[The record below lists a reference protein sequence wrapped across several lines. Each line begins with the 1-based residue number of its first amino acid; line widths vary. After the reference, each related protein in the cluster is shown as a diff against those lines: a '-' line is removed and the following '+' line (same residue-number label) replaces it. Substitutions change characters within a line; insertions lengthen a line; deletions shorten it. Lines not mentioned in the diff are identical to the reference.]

1 MWILSPDQ
9 KRLQSASKNRTIV
22 IIYILTA
29 LLTLLYALVSPLSEN
44 SILAVSFST
53 IALVTLI
60 NVYRTKTID
69 TVNSYKPLI
78 KLLVTLALIIAPQGD
93 LSIIAMIIG
102 VYFVSSSLIYLHF
115 AKQSHKKEEYIF
127 WNVRVLNNLLLAT
140 FTLIQIETI
149 SFTLLVFF
157 IILTYLADIYSIYK
171 NSTHSFIRP

>member
-1 MWILSPDQ
+1 MQTS
-9 KRLQSASKNRTIV
+9 SKNKSIT

-29 LLTLLYALVSPLSEN
+29 LITLLYALVSPLSEN
-44 SILAVSFST
+44 SILALSFST

-60 NVYRTKTID
+60 NIYRTKTID

-78 KLLVTLALIIAPQGD
+78 KLLVTLALIIAPQND

-102 VYFVSSSLIYLHF
+102 MYFVSSSLIYLHF
-115 AKQSHKKEEYIF
+115 AKNACKKEEYIF
-127 WNVRVLNNLLLAT
+127 WNIRVLNNLLLAT

-157 IILTYLADIYSIYK
+157 VVLTYLADIYSIYK
-171 NSTHSFIRP
+171 NTKHSFIRP